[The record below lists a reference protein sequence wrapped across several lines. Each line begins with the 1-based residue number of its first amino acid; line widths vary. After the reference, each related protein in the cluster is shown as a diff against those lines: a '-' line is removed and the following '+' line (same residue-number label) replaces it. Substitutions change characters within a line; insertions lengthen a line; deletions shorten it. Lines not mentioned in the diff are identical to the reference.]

1 MHRHRDSN
9 PHCLAPL
16 EHGFNHS
23 SDELDCEE
31 LAEAVDFLSLLRDPL
46 LLEEDSEV
54 ELHDC
59 FHPARVV
66 QRFAHH
72 TMAQSCANIQVHQEE
87 EITAEALPSFPCLLR
102 LEDFDALPE
111 RLPDEDTSIA
121 SVKQLSPSPRQLSMD
136 ESSETSSSLHPNT
149 CAFNNSSSSSFSSDD
164 TLDEDD
170 IGTTG
175 RKAVRKGKKGRGTKR
190 LRHEPPD
197 LKRFFDVTDKDVLFG
212 RGPSVYGHP
221 GNVTLHNEKMAMQ
234 EVYLKMDK
242 ADKKKISQQ
251 LVDRIHELGGRFLQ
265 QDPSFGLWYEVSNG
279 QAREKAAQVL
289 REQFTPEMRRE
300 KRRRYRVSA

>member
-9 PHCLAPL
+9 PFCLAPL
-16 EHGFNHS
+16 EHSFEHS
-23 SDELDCEE
+23 SEDLDCEE

-46 LLEEDSEV
+46 LLQEDSEI

-59 FHPARVV
+59 FHTARVV
-66 QRFAHH
+66 ERFAHH

-87 EITAEALPSFPCLLR
+87 DITTEPLPSFPCLLR
-102 LEDFDALPE
+102 LEDFDASPK
-111 RLPDEDTSIA
+111 RLPDKDKFIDSA
-121 SVKQLSPSPRQLSMD
+121 KQLSPSPRQLSMD
-136 ESSETSSSLHPNT
+136 ESSETSSSLQHNT
-149 CAFNNSSSSSFSSDD
+149 WSFDSSNSSFSSED
-164 TLDEDD
+164 TLDEDES
-170 IGTTG
+170 GNTG

-190 LRHEPPD
+190 LRHEPPE

-234 EVYLKMDK
+234 DVYLKMEK

-265 QDPSFGLWYEVSNG
+265 QDPSCGLWYEVSNG

-300 KRRRYRVSA
+300 KRRRYKGQA